1 MKYIN
6 RKKIK
11 QRKRVKK
18 ALQSRARELKARL
31 IEVNRL
37 IEKTDPLQTEVQT
50 CDLAKLEV
58 EAIAVSDELIFL
70 AGALQLLQ
78 LR

>member
-1 MKYIN
+1 MKYKS

-31 IEVNRL
+31 IEINRL
-37 IEKTDPLQTEVQT
+37 VEKTDPLDPEVKP

-58 EAIAVSDELIFL
+58 EASAVSDELIFL
-70 AGALQLLQ
+70 AGALQLLE
-78 LR
+78 LY